1 MSLPL
6 SDAIKI
12 GVRRLSEAGVADC
25 EIDARELYCF
35 QAGINRTG
43 LMMRWTD
50 VLQDNQC
57 EAYFQLID
65 RRAERVP
72 LQHITGYQA
81 FMGLDFKVNEHVL
94 IPRQD
99 TETMVE
105 DALEL
110 IEKGSLRG
118 NEYRVKVKGVK
129 PIKEILDLCTGS
141 GAIGISIGKLN
152 PNIKVTLSD
161 ISDEAL
167 KIAGEN
173 TKKHNLKSIKIVKS
187 DMFEALKGMTGK
199 KKFDLIISNPPYIR
213 PEIIETLEPEVKEHE
228 PMLALDGGEDGLDFY
243 RIIAKSAPEHL
254 KKGGVLMMEIG
265 YDQKNQVKEILADT
279 GAFDKIIGLQ
289 DLTGK
294 DRIIVAMLKTA

>member
-72 LQHITGYQA
+72 LQYITGYQA

-213 PEIIETLEPEVKEHE
+213 PEVIETLEPEVKEHE

-265 YDQKNQVKEILADT
+265 YDQKNQVKEILANT